1 MLLFS
6 VLSPKMHNQVTHLQ
20 LHQQIPKEHFTAKS
34 IATETCSLKVGS
46 PYRVPPAM
54 TWGHWAWLLG
64 GTNYRYWGSWVGMRD
79 DLHWA
84 PSAGHSRSLAPPH
97 PHTWPAVHPRVGSY
111 LAVGVCVCVRCEG
124 CVYVCVWDVRDVC
137 VWGLCT
143 ARSNG
148 LFQAQLGD
156 YSQVMSHHYTN
167 SV

>member
-111 LAVGVCVCVRCEG
+111 LAVGVGVCVCVCVCVRCEG
-124 CVYVCVWDVRDVC
+124 CVRCEVCVCVRAV
-137 VWGLCT
+137 
-143 ARSNG
+143 
-148 LFQAQLGD
+148 
-156 YSQVMSHHYTN
+156 YSKI
-167 SV
+167 